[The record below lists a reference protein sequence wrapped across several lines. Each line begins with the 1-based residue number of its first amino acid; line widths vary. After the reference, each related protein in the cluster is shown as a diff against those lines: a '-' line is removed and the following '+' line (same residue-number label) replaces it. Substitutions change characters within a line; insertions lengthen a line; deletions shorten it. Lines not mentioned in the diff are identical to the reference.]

1 MAATAQ
7 GLCAVE
13 QGKRVELGFGAALNR
28 KVECRVAAGVR
39 LKEGAGGLGVQVV
52 GHAGARHGEDLG
64 LC

>member
-13 QGKRVELGFGAALNR
+13 QGKRAELGFGAALNR
-28 KVECRVAAGVR
+28 KVECRRAAGLR
-39 LKEGAGGLGVQVV
+39 LKEGTGGLSVRAV
-52 GHAGARHGEDLG
+52 GHAGERHGEDRG